1 MISHKNMILVL
12 ATVAVFGAVA
22 VSIFSMRQLAYQKSS
37 DLDSIEVDL
46 NSTNFDNLDKESTE
60 NQNLLN

>member
-46 NSTNFDNLDKESTE
+46 NSTNLDNLDKESSEIQT
-60 NQNLLN
+60 LLN